1 MGGLI
6 PPPWLNIPA
15 RAAVGRQNIRRMR
28 LVRKGF
34 APAGDKASLRA
45 LAATAAALGKGAT
58 IPEEQHAP
66 RQEDRHRQG

>member
-6 PPPWLNIPA
+6 PPPWLNIPS
-15 RAAVGRQNIRRMR
+15 RAKIGRQNIKRARII
-28 LVRKGF
+28 RKGF
-34 APAGDKASLRA
+34 APDGDKTALRA
-45 LAATAAALGKGAT
+45 LADKAAALGKGAV